1 MSNALDPLASA
12 ASRPAPTIHRA
23 PTDINI
29 NEPVEIDY
37 WVERLGV
44 SEHSLRQAVADVGV
58 SAQEVAEH
66 LGKRVIA
73 PGPAR
78 A

>member
-1 MSNALDPLASA
+1 MLNSLDPLASQ
-12 ASRPAPTIHRA
+12 ASRPTPTMTRA
-23 PTDINI
+23 PTDINV

-58 SAQEVAEH
+58 SAQEVAEY
-66 LGKRVIA
+66 LGKR
-73 PGPAR
+73 
-78 A
+78 

>member
-1 MSNALDPLASA
+1 MSNSLDSFASPG
-12 ASRPAPTIHRA
+12 SRPSPTFTRM
-23 PTDINI
+23 PTDINV

-73 PGPAR
+73 PGSAR